1 MKNNI
6 QTKGLNNI
14 VGHLRNRIRGYKF
27 NEISLE
33 DIGLNKDYSLFHVQ
47 TAAEQMARHM
57 AFIGYTPII
66 ELIDLPEGVA
76 GQTNLN
82 DDKLVYISLDKK
94 HFNAKYYTPAQLLT
108 IIAHELCH
116 KFLWIHGFKETSQK
130 IEYVTDACAVYV
142 GFGKIMTEGV
152 EFESHSYNGYSHIIH
167 KQHIGYLEKWQIEYL
182 RNVFYDIPIPLISPK
197 LRKAIIGIAC
207 ILLSIILL
215 AILGVILKT

>member
-57 AFIGYTPII
+57 ALIGYSPVI

-76 GQTNLN
+76 GLTNLN

-94 HFNAKYYTPAQLLT
+94 HFNAKCYTPAQLLT

-142 GFGKIMTEGV
+142 GFGKIMI
-152 EFESHSYNGYSHIIH
+152 NGAEVRQISSSGLKITTTT
-167 KQHIGYLEKWQIEYL
+167 KSVGYLEKWQIAYL
-182 RNVFYDIPIPLISPK
+182 RNVFYDIPIPLQCRRWFKGFVEAIVLILSISV
-197 LRKAIIGIAC
+197 IIGLL
-207 ILLSIILL
+207 ILAS
-215 AILGVILKT
+215 